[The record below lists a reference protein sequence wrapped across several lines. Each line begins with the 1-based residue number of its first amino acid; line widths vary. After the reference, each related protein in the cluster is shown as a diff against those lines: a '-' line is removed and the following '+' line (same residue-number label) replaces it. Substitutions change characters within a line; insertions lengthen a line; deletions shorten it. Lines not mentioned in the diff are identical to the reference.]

1 MEENKNNNQGQCS
14 CPPLDILDASE
25 ECCEGYSGIGS
36 TLYIGAVPEGG
47 MPELNPANMHKV
59 ELSDAPMWNDKADDG
74 GKRGFSATA
83 TMTLDDKQGEA
94 VQKRLLSM
102 MYFNK
107 REIKKMRHLV
117 THGYGLMFEYTDA
130 EGRDYSVIVGTP
142 RELRQLME
150 RTHRARTN
158 WCRVKSVPVPK
169 TPDELRI
176 ATYSRADLLRVYR
189 KYGGCEGCPH
199 RRDNDPDYPEGCE
212 CPDEL
217 PCLSNESQGDKR
229 W

>member
-1 MEENKNNNQGQCS
+1 MPQGIVLTIKIQTTMQNFDE
-14 CPPLDILDASE
+14 LT
-25 ECCEGYSGIGS
+25 EGFHG
-36 TLYIGAVPEGG
+36 LVEGTHFG
-47 MPELNPANMHKV
+47 
-59 ELSDAPMWNDKADDG
+59 W
-74 GKRGFSATA
+74 GKPVDSFTRGDTA
-83 TMTLDDKQGEA
+83 TMTLSDEQGEA

-102 MYFNK
+102 IYFNK

-117 THGYGLMFEYTDA
+117 THGYELMFEYTDA

-142 RELRQLME
+142 RELRLLME

-158 WCRVKSVPVPK
+158 WCRVESVPVPK
-169 TPDELRI
+169 MPDELRI

-217 PCLSNESQGDKR
+217 PCLSEESQGDNR
-229 W
+229 